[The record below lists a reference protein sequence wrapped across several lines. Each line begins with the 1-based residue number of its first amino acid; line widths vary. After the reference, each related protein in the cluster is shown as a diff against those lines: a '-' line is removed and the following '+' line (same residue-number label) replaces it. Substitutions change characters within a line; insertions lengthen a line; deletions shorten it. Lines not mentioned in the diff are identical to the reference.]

1 MLPYKRK
8 QIPNALHFEE
18 LLLSPMRGSEMPIS
32 FLKVQYN
39 IARDSERMG
48 KVFSISCLFN

>member
-32 FLKVQYN
+32 FLK